1 MLINTL
7 AAMTLGLVLNMMAGK
22 PKPFQGFE
30 NFIILTA
37 ERMEKFLKKHYQDT
51 PKAQE
56 MAGSAM
62 VFFMLSLFA
71 GIPLILIIFSYI
83 FVPVIGVILESVL
96 FWFSLNIKNTRIS
109 AYRIMRMVRA
119 GKLEEAQK
127 RLSYMTGNDC
137 SDMDMETI
145 IKTTVEKVSDRC
157 VNGGFSPVFYMT
169 ILGGFGAVFYK
180 TVCILNAEARK
191 NKEDYV
197 DFGNGI
203 KKLWNILGYIPSR
216 IGAII
221 IKIDVKLL
229 SLDKNNAR
237 KIHKRDQNAASPA
250 FLGQARAVIAGA
262 LDIQLNKEEYYD
274 GMIMRER
281 AIGDPVK
288 PCEANDI
295 YWANQLFYGSVFIFF
310 VLFALVRLLLFFVF

>member
-1 MLINTL
+1 MLMNTL

-22 PKPFQGFE
+22 PGFFIRIE
-30 NFIILTA
+30 NLIISTA
-37 ERMEKFLKKHYQDT
+37 KRMESFMKSHYQDT

-62 VFFMLSLFA
+62 VFFMLLIFA
-71 GIPLILIIFSYI
+71 GIPLVLIILLYI
-83 FVPVIGVILESVL
+83 FIPVIGIVFEGVL
-96 FWFSLNIKNTRIS
+96 FWFTLNIKNTRLS
-109 AYRIMRMVRA
+109 AYRIMRDVRA
-119 GKLEEAQK
+119 GRLESAQK
-127 RLSYMTGNDC
+127 RLSYLIGKEC
-137 SDMDMETI
+137 FDMDEETI
-145 IKTTVEKVSDRC
+145 IKTAIEKISDRC
-157 VNGGFSPVFYMT
+157 VNGGFSPVFYMSV
-169 ILGGFGAVFYK
+169 LGGFGAVFYK
-180 TVCILNAEARK
+180 TICILNNEARK

-203 KKLWNILGYIPSR
+203 KKLWNILGFIPSR
-216 IGAII
+216 IGAAILQL
-221 IKIDVKLL
+221 DVRIL

-237 KIHKRDQNAASPA
+237 KIHNRDHSSASPD
-250 FLGQARAVIAGA
+250 FLGQARSVIAGA

-295 YWANQLFYGSVFIFF
+295 YWSNQLFYGSVFIFF
-310 VLFALVRLLLFFVF
+310 AVFAAIRLFLFFIF